1 MTLVGKELNRDNCIQ
16 NIFLWG
22 ILLVLQW
29 QIMFYGSLMLYCKT
43 EFATIEPT
51 IYLLIPP

>member
-16 NIFLWG
+16 NFLMQG

-29 QIMFYGSLMLYCKT
+29 QIMFYGFTDAL
-43 EFATIEPT
+43 P
-51 IYLLIPP
+51 